1 MTDIYELAIK
11 YDQAEVT
18 KNKFLLEQCKN
29 ESQYLTA
36 NEKEQLEEYRQW

>member
-1 MTDIYELAIK
+1 MSKTYELAIK

-18 KNKFLLEQCKN
+18 KNKTLLEQCEN
-29 ESQYLTA
+29 ESKYLTA

>member
-1 MTDIYELAIK
+1 MIDVYDLAIK

-18 KNKFLLEQCKN
+18 ENKLLLEQCNN
-29 ESQYLTA
+29 ESKYLTA

>member
-18 KNKFLLEQCKN
+18 KNKLLLEQCKN
-29 ESQYLTA
+29 ESKYLTA

>member
-1 MTDIYELAIK
+1 MIDVYDLAIK

-18 KNKFLLEQCKN
+18 KNKFLLEQCNN
-29 ESQYLTA
+29 ESKYLTA